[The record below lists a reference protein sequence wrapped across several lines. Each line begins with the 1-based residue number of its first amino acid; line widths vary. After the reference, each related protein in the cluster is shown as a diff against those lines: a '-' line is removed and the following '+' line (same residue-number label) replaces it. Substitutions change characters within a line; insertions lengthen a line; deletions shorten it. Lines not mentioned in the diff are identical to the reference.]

1 MHMLFVAKCAIII
14 YIKSVISLERVIK
27 MKMYEIGDVV
37 VFGAEGLCRIEE
49 ITEKKFEKEKIKY
62 YVLRQLDRENSVNY
76 VPVNNEKS
84 VSKMREVL
92 TENEIRQIISE
103 DIPET
108 SGWIEN
114 NRERQ
119 LAFKEIILYGDS
131 RDLIRLVRDLHIRR
145 KEQAARGKK
154 LHAADERIFKDA
166 ENIVFEE
173 IAYALKIPREN
184 VMDFISETAAV

>member
-1 MHMLFVAKCAIII
+1 MLFAVKCAIII
-14 YIKSVISLERVIK
+14 YIKGIVSVERVIN
-27 MKMYEIGDVV
+27 MKMYEIGEVV

-49 ITEKKFEKEKIKY
+49 ITEKKFGKDKIKY

-92 TENEIRQIISE
+92 TEGEIREIISE
-103 DIPET
+103 NLPET
-108 SGWIEN
+108 SNWIEN

-119 LAFKEIILYGDS
+119 IAFKEIILYGDS

-154 LHAADERIFKDA
+154 LHAADERVFKDA

-173 IAYALKIPREN
+173 IAYALNIPREQ
-184 VMDFISETAAV
+184 VMDFISETAAG

>member
-1 MHMLFVAKCAIII
+1 MLFVLKCAIII
-14 YIKSVISLERVIK
+14 YIKVIVSAERVRK

-49 ITEKKFEKEKIKY
+49 ITEKKFGKEKIQY
-62 YVLRQLDRENSVNY
+62 YVLRQLNRGNSVNY

-84 VSKMREVL
+84 VSKMRAVL
-92 TENEIRQIISE
+92 TEKEIREIISE
-103 DIPET
+103 T
-108 SGWIEN
+108 SGTASNWIEN

-131 RDLIRLVRDLHIRR
+131 IDLIRLVRDLYIRR
-145 KEQAARGKK
+145 KEQAANGKK
-154 LHAADERIFKDA
+154 LHAADERVFKDA

-173 IAYALKIPREN
+173 IAYALRIPKEK
-184 VMDFISETAAV
+184 VMDFISETATV

>member
-49 ITEKKFEKEKIKY
+49 ITEKKFGKEKIKY

-92 TENEIRQIISE
+92 TESEIRQIISE

-131 RDLIRLVRDLHIRR
+131 RDLIRLVRDLYIRR